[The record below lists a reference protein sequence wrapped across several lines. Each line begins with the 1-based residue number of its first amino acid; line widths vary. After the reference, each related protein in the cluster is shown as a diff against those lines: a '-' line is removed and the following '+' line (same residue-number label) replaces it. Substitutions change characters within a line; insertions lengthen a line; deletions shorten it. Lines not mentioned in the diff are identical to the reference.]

1 MQEAEI
7 VTTSQVEDFSLIN
20 LFFAADI
27 VVKAVMVILMIA
39 SLWSW
44 AVIIEKWI
52 TIGGAKHKAKKFEDA
67 YWSGRGDVVDG
78 GPGSEGGNAMSRIYS
93 AASREFAAARM
104 NVHGERE
111 ALLERANRAMKAT
124 IDREVGK
131 ASAGLGV
138 LATVGSASPFI
149 GLFGTVWGIMNSFRA
164 IADQQS
170 TNLAV
175 VAPGIAEAL
184 FATALGLVAAIPAV
198 IFYNKLTSDANQYAD
213 QMDVFSEEVLV
224 RMSRKLSEQGG

>member
-1 MQEAEI
+1 MPEAEI
-7 VTTSQVEDFSLIN
+7 ETTSQIDDFSLIN
-20 LFFAADI
+20 LFFMADI
-27 VVKAVMVILMIA
+27 VVKAVMVILIIA

-52 TIGGAKHKAKKFEDA
+52 TIGSARHKARKFEDS
-67 YWSGRGDVVDG
+67 YWSGRGEMIDTRAG
-78 GPGSEGGNAMSRIYS
+78 ESGNALTKIYT
-93 AASREFAAARM
+93 AASREFANARP
-104 NVHGERE
+104 GDRE
-111 ALLERANRAMKAT
+111 GTLERAARAMKAT
-124 IDREVGK
+124 IDREAGK

-164 IADQQS
+164 IADEQS

-198 IFYNKLTSDANQYAD
+198 IFYNKLTADANGYAD
-213 QMDVFSEEVLV
+213 QMDIFSEEVLV
-224 RMSRKLSEQGG
+224 RMSRKLSEQGS

>member
-1 MQEAEI
+1 MPEED
-7 VTTSQVEDFSLIN
+7 VLTTSQMEEFSLIG
-20 LFFAADI
+20 LFFQADI
-27 VVKAVMVILMIA
+27 VVKAVMIVLVIA

-52 TIGGAKHKAKKFEDA
+52 TIGSARHKAKKFEEA
-67 YWSGRGDVVDG
+67 YWSGRGDMVDTR
-78 GPGSEGGNAMSRIYS
+78 PGESGNALSQIYA
-93 AASREFAAARM
+93 AASREFSGARP
-104 NVHGERE
+104 GDRE
-111 ALLERANRAMKAT
+111 ATLERAGRAMKAT
-124 IDREVGK
+124 IDREAGK

-138 LATVGSASPFI
+138 LASVGAASPFI

-198 IFYNKLTSDANQYAD
+198 IFYNKLSADANGYAD
-213 QMDVFSEEVLV
+213 QMDIFSDEVLV
-224 RMSRKLSEQGG
+224 RMSRKLSEPGS